1 MDLITKVSG
10 HHECLYSHGQ
20 GSFEGSLNKIEIE
33 ESQQHTPNK
42 PNIPSGPTS
51 GKIGKKYEY
60 TFVTIDP
67 DGDEIYYNID
77 WGDKNNSH
85 WIGPYPSGELVT
97 VKHNWTQKGTYEIKV
112 KAKDIYEAESD
123 WSDPLSVTM
132 LRYKLVT
139 CPVFFLVIERL
150 MQCFPMF
157 TNLLNIYY
165 RL

>member
-10 HHECLYSHGQ
+10 HHEYLYSHGQ

-67 DGDEIYYNID
+67 DGDDIYYNID
-77 WGDKNNSH
+77 WGDKNNSR
-85 WIGPYPSGELVT
+85 WIGPYPSGEPIAVP
-97 VKHNWTQKGTYEIKV
+97 HNWTQKGTYEIKV
-112 KAKDIYEAESD
+112 IAKDTHGKISD
-123 WSDPLSVTM
+123 WSDPLIVTM
-132 LRYKLVT
+132 PRNKAIR
-139 CPVFFLVIERL
+139 PIFFEFLEGFLEKYQNALPIFRQL
-150 MQCFPMF
+150 FG
-157 TNLLNIYY
+157 L
-165 RL
+165 